1 MNNVAK
7 RDYYE
12 VLGVSKDATEDEIKS
27 AFRKKAKEFHP
38 DINKSPDA
46 PEKFKE
52 AQEAYAC
59 LSDKD
64 NRAKYD
70 KYGHA
75 AFENPYGGGNAGGGY
90 SGGNPFG
97 NFDFG
102 DIFDDLFSGGFGS
115 FGSAFGGSSRSS
127 SRARKGNDTLY
138 GMKIDFMDAVYGCKK
153 DIDLDYYEECED
165 CDGKGGHGETTC
177 PECDGSGYVIR
188 QSNTI
193 LGTIQTR
200 SVCPECNGKGKTYK
214 SKCSTCRGNGRVRV
228 SKTISIDIPAGIDN
242 GEQLR
247 VSGKGE
253 AGINGGPNGDL
264 YIEIRI
270 NPHELYRR
278 DGNDIYIDLPVTITD
293 LCLGCKKNIKTM
305 DGVVELKIKEGSQ
318 PGDIL
323 RIKGKGINNPDA
335 WKKGDFY
342 CVLKLI
348 IPTNLSRKQKSLLE
362 DLEDTDLEDSIE
374 FRRFDKLNR

>member
-1 MNNVAK
+1 MAK

-12 VLGVSKDATEDEIKS
+12 VLGVSKDATENEIKS

-52 AQEAYAC
+52 VQEAYAC

-70 KYGHA
+70 QFGHA
-75 AFENPYGGGNAGGGY
+75 AFENPYGNAGGGSY
-90 SGGNPFG
+90 QGGNPFG

-102 DIFDDLFSGGFGS
+102 DIFDDLFSGGFGGFGG
-115 FGSAFGGSSRSS
+115 FGSSSRNTT
-127 SRARKGNDTLY
+127 RARKGADKLY
-138 GMKIDFMDAVYGCKK
+138 GMKIDFMDAVYGTKR
-153 DIDLDYYEECED
+153 DIELEYYEVCDD
-165 CDGKGGHGETTC
+165 CDGHGGQGEVTCSECNGKGTI
-177 PECDGSGYVIR
+177 IR
-188 QSNTI
+188 QTNTI
-193 LGTIQTR
+193 LGTVQTR
-200 SVCPECNGKGKTYK
+200 NTCPECKGKGKTYK
-214 SKCSTCRGNGRVRV
+214 SRCNTCKGNGRIKVT
-228 SKTISIDIPAGIDN
+228 KTLTIDIPAGIDE

-253 AGINGGPNGDL
+253 PGVNGGPNGDL

-270 NPHELYRR
+270 TPHEFYKRE
-278 DGNDIYIDLPVTITD
+278 GNDIYVDMPVTITD
-293 LCLGCKKNIKTM
+293 LCLGCKKTVKTM
-305 DGVVELKIKEGSQ
+305 DGYVDIKIKEGSQ

-323 RIKGKGINNPDA
+323 RVKGKGINNPDS

-342 CVLKLI
+342 LVLKLI
-348 IPTNLSRKQKSLLE
+348 IPTSLSRKQKSILE
-362 DLEDTDLEDSIE
+362 DLEETDLEDSIE
-374 FRRFDKLNR
+374 FKKFERINK

>member
-1 MNNVAK
+1 MAK

-12 VLGVSKDATEDEIKS
+12 VLGVSKDATDAEIKS

-38 DINKSPDA
+38 DLNKSPDA

-64 NRAKYD
+64 KRAQYD

-75 AFENPYGGGNAGGGY
+75 AFENPYGNAGGGF
-90 SGGNPFG
+90 SGNPFG
-97 NFDFG
+97 GGAAGFDFS

-115 FGSAFGGSSRSS
+115 SFGSFGGSGRSS
-127 SRARKGNDTLY
+127 SNRSRKGSDSLY
-138 GMKIDFMDAVYGCKK
+138 GMKIDFMEAAYGCKK
-153 DIDLDYYEECED
+153 DIDLEYYETCED
-165 CDGKGGHGETTC
+165 CDGAGGHGQETC
-177 PECDGSGYVIR
+177 EDCGGRGYVIK
-188 QSNTI
+188 QTNTI
-193 LGTIQTR
+193 LGTIQSKT
-200 SVCPECNGKGKTYK
+200 VCSNCNGTGKSFK
-214 SKCSTCRGNGRVRV
+214 SKCSTCKGSGKVKVN
-228 SKTISIDIPAGIDN
+228 KTITIDIPAGIDT

-247 VSGKGE
+247 LSGKGE

-264 YIEIRI
+264 YIEIKVM
-270 NPHELYRR
+270 PHELYRR
-278 DGNDIYIDLPVTITD
+278 EGNDVYIDLPVSITD
-293 LCLGCKKNIKTM
+293 LCLGTKKNIKTM
-305 DGVVELKIKEGSQ
+305 DGTVELKIKEGSK

-323 RIKGKGINNPDA
+323 RIKGKGINNPDS

-348 IPTNLSRKQKSLLE
+348 IPRNLTRKQKGILE
-362 DLEDTDLEDSIE
+362 DLDDTDVSDEPE
-374 FRRFDKLNR
+374 FTKFNRLNK

>member
-1 MNNVAK
+1 MAK

-12 VLGVSKDATEDEIKS
+12 VLGVSKDATEEEIKS
-27 AFRKKAKEFHP
+27 AFRKKAKEYHP

-70 KYGHA
+70 QFGHA
-75 AFENPYGGGNAGGGY
+75 AFENSYGNAGGGSY
-90 SGGNPFG
+90 QGGNPFG

-102 DIFDDLFSGGFGS
+102 DIFDDLFSGGFGGFGG
-115 FGSAFGGSSRSS
+115 FGSSSRNST
-127 SRARKGNDTLY
+127 RARKGADTLY
-138 GMKIDFMDAVYGCKK
+138 SMKIDFMDAVYGTKR
-153 DIDLDYYEECED
+153 DIELEYYEVCDD
-165 CDGKGGHGETTC
+165 CDGHGGHGEVIC
-177 PECDGSGYVIR
+177 SECNGKGTVIK
-188 QSNTI
+188 QANTI

-200 SVCPECNGKGKTYK
+200 STCPECNGKGKTYK
-214 SKCSTCRGNGRVRV
+214 SRCNTCKGNGRVKV
-228 SKTISIDIPAGIDN
+228 TKTLTIDIPAGIN
-242 GEQLR
+242 EGEQLR

-253 AGINGGPNGDL
+253 PGLNGGPNGDL

-270 NPHELYRR
+270 IPHEFYRR
-278 DGNDIYIDLPVTITD
+278 EGNDIYVDMPVTITD
-293 LCLGCKKNIKTM
+293 LCLGCKKTIKTM
-305 DGVVELKIKEGSQ
+305 DGYVDIKIKEGSQ

-323 RIKGKGINNPDA
+323 RIKGKGINNPDS

-342 CVLKLI
+342 LVLKLI
-348 IPTNLSRKQKSLLE
+348 IPTNLSRKQKSILE
-362 DLEDTDLEDSIE
+362 ELEDTDLEDSTE
-374 FRRFDKLNR
+374 FKKFDKLNK

>member
-1 MNNVAK
+1 MAK

-59 LSDKD
+59 LSDKE

-70 KYGHA
+70 QFGHA
-75 AFENPYGGGNAGGGY
+75 AFENQYGNAGGESY
-90 SGGNPFG
+90 QGGNPFG

-102 DIFDDLFSGGFGS
+102 DIFDDLFSGGFGGFGG
-115 FGSAFGGSSRSS
+115 FGSSSRNTT
-127 SRARKGNDTLY
+127 RARKGADTLY
-138 GMKIDFMDAVYGCKK
+138 GMKIDFMDAVYGTKK
-153 DIDLDYYEECED
+153 DIELEYYENCDD
-165 CDGKGGHGETTC
+165 CDGKGGHGETICSACNGKGT
-177 PECDGSGYVIR
+177 VIR
-188 QSNTI
+188 QTNTI

-200 SVCPECNGKGKTYK
+200 STCPECNGKGKTYK
-214 SKCSTCRGNGRVRV
+214 SRCNTCKGNGKVKV
-228 SKTISIDIPAGIDN
+228 TKTLTIDIPAGIDD

-253 AGINGGPNGDL
+253 PGLNGGPNGDL

-270 NPHELYRR
+270 TPHEFYKRE
-278 DGNDIYIDLPVTITD
+278 GNDVYVDMPVTITD
-293 LCLGCKKNIKTM
+293 LCLGCKKTVKTM
-305 DGVVELKIKEGSQ
+305 DGYVDIKIKEGSQ

-323 RIKGKGINNPDA
+323 RVKGKGINNPDS

-342 CVLKLI
+342 LVLKLI
-348 IPTNLSRKQKSLLE
+348 IPTSLSRKQKSILE

-374 FRRFDKLNR
+374 FKKFDKLNK

>member
-1 MNNVAK
+1 MAK

-27 AFRKKAKEFHP
+27 AFRKKAKEYHP

-70 KYGHA
+70 QFGHA
-75 AFENPYGGGNAGGGY
+75 AFENPYGGAGGAGGAY
-90 SGGNPFG
+90 QGGNPFG

-102 DIFDDLFSGGFGS
+102 DIFDDLFSGGFGGFGS
-115 FGSAFGGSSRSS
+115 FGGTSRNQT
-127 SRARKGNDTLY
+127 RARKGADTLY
-138 GMKIDFMDAVYGCKK
+138 GMKIDFMEAVYGTKK
-153 DIDLDYYEECED
+153 DVDLEYYEVCED
-165 CDGKGGHGETTC
+165 CDGHGGHGESTC
-177 PECDGSGYVIR
+177 SECNGKGTVIR
-188 QSNTI
+188 QTNTI

-200 SVCPECNGKGKTYK
+200 TTCPECNGKGKTYK
-214 SKCSTCRGNGRVRV
+214 TRCSTCKGNGRVKV
-228 SKTISIDIPAGIDN
+228 NKTLTIDIPAGIDN

-253 AGINGGPNGDL
+253 PGINGGPNGDL
-264 YIEIRI
+264 YIEVRI
-270 NPHELYRR
+270 IPHEFYRR
-278 DGNDIYIDLPVTITD
+278 EGDDVYVDMPVTITD
-293 LCLGCKKNIKTM
+293 LCLGCKKTVKTM
-305 DGVVELKIKEGSQ
+305 DGEVDIKIKEGSQ

-323 RIKGKGINNPDA
+323 RIKGKGINNPDS

-342 CVLKLI
+342 LVLKLI
-348 IPTNLSRKQKSLLE
+348 IPTSLSRKQKNLLE
-362 DLEDTDLEDSIE
+362 ELEETGLEDSVE
-374 FRRFDKLNR
+374 FKKFDKLNK